1 MNNVTSRINTEP
13 LQELSQTILSEKTE
27 NWPLSADVL
36 YKIERI
42 MNFYL

>member
-1 MNNVTSRINTEP
+1 MNNVTNRINIEP
-13 LQELSQTILSEKTE
+13 LQELSQTMMSKKTE
-27 NWPLSADVL
+27 NRPLSADVL